1 MACVICDDICEDV
14 GAFFTIRNRP
24 ICEAC
29 AYAILGKMVR
39 EIVEV
44 RVK

>member
-1 MACVICDDICEDV
+1 VACVICDDICADV
-14 GAFFTIRNRP
+14 SAFFSIRNRP

-29 AYAILGKMVR
+29 AYAILGEMLR